1 MGTLEEFGLAMQA
14 IESGQGDTLDVAIA
28 RSIVEEL
35 RAEGIS
41 LSTAAALEDE
51 LERAL
56 SQEV

>member
-1 MGTLEEFGLAMQA
+1 MSTLEEFGLVMQA

-28 RSIVEEL
+28 WRIIEEL
-35 RAEGIS
+35 RPS
-41 LSTAAALEDE
+41 FPCTAAALSDE

>member
-1 MGTLEEFGLAMQA
+1 MSTLEEFGLVMQA

-28 RSIVEEL
+28 YRIVEEL
-35 RAEGIS
+35 QQGYFPC
-41 LSTAAALEDE
+41 TAAALLDE

>member
-1 MGTLEEFGLAMQA
+1 MGTLEEFGLAIQA

-28 RSIVEEL
+28 RRIVEDL
-35 RAEGIS
+35 RPS
-41 LSTAAALEDE
+41 FPCTAAALSDE